1 MAAPNLKSIG
11 DDRCENLR
19 WKGLFI
25 DAAPNPDIPEG
36 EPAYWCLTT
45 QICLGPDSKLVDHY
59 ECNPARKC
67 YKPL

>member
-1 MAAPNLKSIG
+1 MSVPRL
-11 DDRCENLR
+11 DEDRCENLR

-45 QICLGPDSKLVDHY
+45 QICLGPDGEAVGV
-59 ECNPARKC
+59 EGCTPQRKC
-67 YKPL
+67 YKAL